1 MRKRNTTE
9 MNMTFD
15 ALLFDMDGTLVDST
29 ALVERTWA
37 DFAARRGISMNRVIA
52 FAHGRPTAETVS
64 HFVSDPFLARRETD
78 LITTAESADVDGV
91 VEIPGAAD
99 MLAQLSDQPWA
110 IVTSAGRPV
119 ALARLEAA
127 GLPLPRVLVTPED
140 TLRGKPAPDG
150 YEAAARILGVDVT
163 RCIIFEDAG
172 PGVAAGRAAGATV
185 VVVGQHVGSESNDL
199 PRIADFVGVK
209 VSGRRVKLGRPRP
222 DTFSRPGVAGPVGAI
237 TSAH

>member
-1 MRKRNTTE
+1 

-37 DFAARRGISMNRVIA
+37 DFAARRGIGVGPVIA

-64 HFVSDPFLARRETD
+64 HFVSDPSLARGEID

-110 IVTSAGRPV
+110 IVTSAGRAV
-119 ALARLEAA
+119 ALARLAAA
-127 GLPLPRVLVTPED
+127 GLPVPSVLVTPED
-140 TLRGKPAPDG
+140 IQRGKPAPDG
-150 YEAAARILGVDVT
+150 YEAAARILAVDVT
-163 RCIIFEDAG
+163 RCVVFEDAG
-172 PGVAAGRAAGATV
+172 PGIAAGRAARATV
-185 VVVGQHVGSESNDL
+185 VVVGQHVGSESDDL
-199 PRIADFVGVK
+199 PRIANFVGVR
-209 VSGRRVKLGRPRP
+209 VSDGRVDLERPRP
-222 DTFSRPGVAGPVGAI
+222 DTPRKTRVAGAVGAML
-237 TSAH
+237 SEQ